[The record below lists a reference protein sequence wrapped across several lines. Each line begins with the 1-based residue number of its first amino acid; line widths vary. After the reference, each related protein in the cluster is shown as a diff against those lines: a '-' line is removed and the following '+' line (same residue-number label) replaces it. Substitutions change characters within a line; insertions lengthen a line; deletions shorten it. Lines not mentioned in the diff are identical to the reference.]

1 MALSASSVPSEVTQA
16 LLNLAE
22 FMEHDDKM
30 LPIHVHQL
38 GSYAYHTHAY
48 AKALHYREI
57 EFFSSNSYEIIESL
71 ISITNQLHQ
80 RDSAMGILKFAQ
92 KQFDMTDMSAEWY
105 EKLERWEDA
114 YAAYERAAELDP
126 DNFSNA
132 YGRMKCLH
140 ALGEW
145 DALAAL
151 AQDHWGFLPLEN
163 KRRIAPIAAAA
174 AWGLQ
179 EWDMMDE
186 FVSVMKHDSAD
197 RAWFRS
203 VLYVHRGSYAK
214 AQNQLNKARDTLIT
228 ELASLTGESYG
239 RGYSQVIRVQAM
251 AELEEIIQY
260 KVNLGNLP
268 DGRERKS
275 GLYKTWMKR

>member
-1 MALSASSVPSEVTQA
+1 
-16 LLNLAE
+16 
-22 FMEHDDKM
+22 MEHDEKT
-30 LPIHVHQL
+30 LHIHVAQL
-38 GSYAYHTHAY
+38 ATYAYHTHAY
-48 AKALHYREI
+48 AKALHYREL
-57 EFFSSNSYEIIESL
+57 EFFGSSSYEVVESL
-71 ISITNQLHQ
+71 ISITNHLHQ
-80 RDSAMGILKFAQ
+80 RDAAMGLLKFAQ

-105 EKLERWEDA
+105 EKLERWDDA
-114 YAAYERAAELDP
+114 YAAYEKAAEIEP
-126 DNFSNA
+126 DSFSNA
-132 YGRMKCLH
+132 FGRMKCLH

-145 DALAAL
+145 DALASL
-151 AQDHWGFLPLEN
+151 AQDHWGRLVLDN
-163 KRRIAPIAAAA
+163 KRKIAPIAAAA

-203 VLYVHRGSYAK
+203 VLYVHRGSYQK
-214 AQNQLNKARDTLIT
+214 AQNQLNKARDTLIN

-260 KVNLGNLP
+260 KMGLGSLP
-268 DGRERKS
+268 DSRERRS